1 MSFQVHALP
10 AALFKPL
17 FALSDRELAGMRA
30 ARKVADRKPGVP
42 CRVSLVDAEVGETVI
57 LLNFEHQPA
66 DSPFRSAH
74 AIFVREGAEQAFP
87 AVGEVPE
94 LLQSRLISIHAFD
107 AKHCM
112 INSDVVAGSLLAE
125 AIPALLDDPAVTYLH
140 LHSAKPGCYLAR
152 VTRSATTSG

>member
-1 MSFQVHALP
+1 MSFQIHALP
-10 AALFKPL
+10 AARFEPL
-17 FALSDRELAGMRA
+17 VALSDRELAGMRA
-30 ARKVADRKPGVP
+30 VRKVADHKPGVP

-74 AIFVREGAEQAFP
+74 AIYVREGAEQALP

-94 LLQSRLISIHAFD
+94 LLQSRLISIRAFD
-107 AKHCM
+107 AKHFM
-112 INSDVVAGSLLAE
+112 TASDVVAGSLLAE
-125 AIPALLDDPAVTYLH
+125 AMPALLDDPAVSYLH

-152 VTRSATTSG
+152 VTRV